1 MKLVTVK
8 LPDDLEKKLAELKG
22 ERSINAVI
30 CEALRWQWLPNP
42 EEQALLDK
50 LVKIIEEEDA
60 LSESPVF
67 GSIPA
72 EQRK

>member
-8 LPDDLEKKLAELKG
+8 LPDDLEQKLAELKG

-30 CEALRWQWLPNP
+30 CEALREQWFPLPSP
-42 EEQALLDK
+42 KTHTGSGSVAT
-50 LVKIIEEEDA
+50 VTA
-60 LSESPVF
+60 WPVF